1 MSHDSTN
8 AQKKRFD
15 ELITVDHQWKNIT
28 DTTLT
33 NFINGLEFSSDKS
46 YYLDLSGN
54 RLSLDGLRKIIEL
67 LKLNENI
74 SAGDVHSVIV

>member
-1 MSHDSTN
+1 MN
-8 AQKKRFD
+8 AQNQRFG

-33 NFINGLEFSSDKS
+33 NIINGLEFIADKY

-74 SAGDVHSVIV
+74 SAGD

>member
-1 MSHDSTN
+1 MSLNNMN
-8 AQKKRFD
+8 AQNQRFD
-15 ELITVDHQWKNIT
+15 ELITVDKQWKNIT

-33 NFINGLEFSSDKS
+33 NIINGLEFIADKY

-74 SAGDVHSVIV
+74 SAGD